1 MNSRQTK
8 HVRQM
13 IKIRRGGERFW
24 CEVISKDDDGM
35 EVRCDSDTIDPASPR
50 FDEVFRISNDEEI
63 LVRDYGHSTLQ
74 VIQGGAS

>member
-1 MNSRQTK
+1 
-8 HVRQM
+8 M

-63 LVRDYGHSTLQ
+63 LERDYGHSTLQ